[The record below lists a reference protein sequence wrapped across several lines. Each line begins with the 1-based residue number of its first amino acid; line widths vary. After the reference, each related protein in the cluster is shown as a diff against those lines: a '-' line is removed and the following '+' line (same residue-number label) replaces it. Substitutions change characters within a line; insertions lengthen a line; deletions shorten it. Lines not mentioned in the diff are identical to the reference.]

1 MPANVWLLNLL
12 VLGVLLEA
20 DLGCRK
26 IGWFRVLRPLIATA
40 VIVPSYLTSFPTTGH
55 NVALQAVGVGVGV
68 LLGLACH
75 LFVSVGFGP
84 PRGKKA
90 KLKLDRSGRSG
101 RPFSRAGFGYAAYW
115 AVIFAGRLVFIYGAD
130 HWFTRS
136 LGQFLATHQLGAAG
150 FTNALVFMAIAMALA
165 RSALLGARG
174 RAAVRRAAAGT
185 AAPAAP
191 GPQAEA
197 PEPVDVHRRPS

>member
-20 DLGCRK
+20 DLGRRK
-26 IGWFRVLRPLIATA
+26 IGWFRLLRPLIATA
-40 VIVPSYLTSFPTTGH
+40 VIVPQYLTSLPTTGH
-55 NVALQAVGVGVGV
+55 NVALQVVGIGVGV

-84 PRGKKA
+84 PRRKKA
-90 KLKLDRSGRSG
+90 KLDRKGRSG

-130 HWFTRS
+130 HWFAGS
-136 LGQFLATHQLGAAG
+136 LAQFLATHQLSATG
-150 FTNALVFMAIAMALA
+150 FTNALVFMAIAMAVA
-165 RSALLGARG
+165 RSALLGVRG
-174 RAAVRRAAAGT
+174 WAATRRAVAGT
-185 AAPAAP
+185 AALTTP
-191 GPQAEA
+191 GHQAGA
-197 PEPVDVHRRPS
+197 PEPADVHRQPS